1 MLDRSTP
8 NLFDCNPPPQS
19 AEAESPTVELGR
31 PTAPAGERAAH
42 RRFRGS
48 TRGPSRVR
56 AGLLHRVPAWL
67 PRAMRYV
74 PGSIAL
80 VLVVS
85 HAFFSGHATPAPAAL
100 AAGTQVLAAAPVPAA
115 KTQTTRARPSHS
127 VPVPAPVHTSRPARR
142 PANTRTRTRR
152 PALSSPRE
160 SVSASPPPGTTPRA
174 STPPPPAR
182 TAAAAPPPAQ
192 TRPVQTAPARH
203 PSGGESSSEFGFEQ

>member
-74 PGSIAL
+74 PVSIAL

-100 AAGTQVLAAAPVPAA
+100 AAGTQVLAAA
-115 KTQTTRARPSHS
+115 
-127 VPVPAPVHTSRPARR
+127 PVPAPVHTSRPARR